1 MNVLFHD
8 VVLQRTA
15 RNCAK
20 VRLARASRKLISL
33 LVPVVLVLVGVGV
46 FVVDVK
52 APYCQWK
59 VVVLLLFY
67 KVAFQNGSLL

>member
-1 MNVLFHD
+1 MNVLFRD

-33 LVPVVLVLVGVGV
+33 LVPAVLVGVGV
-46 FVVDVK
+46 FVVTVSSSSMLK
-52 APYCQWK
+52 LPI
-59 VVVLLLFY
+59 V
-67 KVAFQNGSLL
+67 NGKLWYYFFSTR

>member
-33 LVPVVLVLVGVGV
+33 LVPAVLVGVGV
-46 FVVDVK
+46 FVVTVSSSSMLK
-52 APYCQWK
+52 LPI
-59 VVVLLLFY
+59 V
-67 KVAFQNGSLL
+67 NGKLWYYFFSTR